1 MENQVIEPIYDVL
14 GMKIKNPIIV
24 GSGLLSDQAKNIRQ
38 FIAHGAGAVVTKTIY
53 PRSEKLHTEKTYL
66 FSTGMLNNTTY
77 SKKTV
82 EYWLTLLREF
92 KEEQLPVIVSIHAES
107 PAALGELAV
116 RISEVTDAPL
126 ELGISCL
133 HADDF
138 TEDTPERVFNYT
150 KAVKERTDTPFAVKL
165 SLSDN
170 LYGRVQAAVEGG
182 ADAITLSDTISGI
195 AFDTAN
201 GEALLNGV
209 CGYSG
214 PGIKPMVLAAIY
226 NLRKRGV
233 TIPIL
238 GSGGV
243 QDGNDVHEY
252 LMAGANTVQV
262 YTALHRHMYKTLQ
275 RIVHE
280 YTQAI
285 TSEKV

>member
-1 MENQVIEPIYDVL
+1 MKNQVFEQTYDVL

-24 GSGLLSDQAKNIRQ
+24 GSGLLSDQDKYIRQ
-38 FIAHGAGAVVTKTIY
+38 FIVHGAGAVVTKTIY
-53 PRSEKLHTEKTYL
+53 PNSEKLHTEKTYSI
-66 FSTGMLNNTTY
+66 STGMLNNTTY

-82 EYWLTLLREF
+82 EHWLTILSEF
-92 KEEQLPVIVSIHAES
+92 KREQLPVIVSVHAES
-107 PAALGELAV
+107 PGELGSLAA

-138 TEDTPERVFNYT
+138 IEDTPERVFNYA
-150 KAVKERTDTPFAVKL
+150 KAVKERVDTSFSVKL
-165 SLSDN
+165 ALGDN
-170 LYGRVQAAVEGG
+170 LYGRVQAAIEGG
-182 ADAITLSDTISGI
+182 AHSITLSDTISGI
-195 AFDTAN
+195 VFDGVS

-214 PGIKPMVLAAIY
+214 PGIKPLVLAAIY
-226 NLRKRGV
+226 NLRKRGL

-252 LMAGANTVQV
+252 ILAGANTVQV
-262 YTALHRHMYKTLQ
+262 YTALHRHMYKTLR
-275 RIVHE
+275 RIVLEHA
-280 YTQAI
+280 QI
-285 TSEKV
+285 TMSK

>member
-1 MENQVIEPIYDVL
+1 M
-14 GMKIKNPIIV
+14 
-24 GSGLLSDQAKNIRQ
+24 
-38 FIAHGAGAVVTKTIY
+38 
-53 PRSEKLHTEKTYL
+53 
-66 FSTGMLNNTTY
+66 
-77 SKKTV
+77 
-82 EYWLTLLREF
+82 
-92 KEEQLPVIVSIHAES
+92 
-107 PAALGELAV
+107 
-116 RISEVTDAPL
+116 
-126 ELGISCL
+126 
-133 HADDF
+133 
-138 TEDTPERVFNYT
+138 
-150 KAVKERTDTPFAVKL
+150 
-165 SLSDN
+165 
-170 LYGRVQAAVEGG
+170 EGG